1 MYSFENILFSY
12 SYHTTCTRLRLS
24 SMMEVPRDRL
34 VISIQACIRDLF
46 PVKPTE
52 ISFWASLRARLY
64 AQFCMLEMGEFCWH
78 FPFSNAALFTP
89 RWILLRS
96 LDGHWVR
103 FLRKYSKKGPN
114 IFGHTVF
121 FICLLWKTYFLG
133 KCRTLGLKDKRQT
146 THFPNHNLNSL

>member
-1 MYSFENILFSY
+1 
-12 SYHTTCTRLRLS
+12 
-24 SMMEVPRDRL
+24 MMEVPRDRL

-103 FLRKYSKKGPN
+103 FLRNYIKKGPN
-114 IFGHTVF
+114 VKQF
-121 FICLLWKTYFLG
+121 FFHLKHFVSRFTDFSAQFYKLDAQKIIQSVKFWIDKWQFSLWD
-133 KCRTLGLKDKRQT
+133 RT
-146 THFPNHNLNSL
+146 